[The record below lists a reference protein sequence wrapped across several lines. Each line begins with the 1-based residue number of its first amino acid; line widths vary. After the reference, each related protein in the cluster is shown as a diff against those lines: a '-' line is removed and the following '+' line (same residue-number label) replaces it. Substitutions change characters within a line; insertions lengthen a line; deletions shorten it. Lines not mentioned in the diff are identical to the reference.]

1 MEKNEVYQLAKT
13 GIFQNNP
20 LDGNIVETN
29 ISWVIL
35 TKKFAFKL
43 KKPIKLSFLD
53 YSSLE
58 KRKKN
63 CERELMLNRRYSSIY
78 LEVVPIRIFE
88 NSWYLGVGPGEIIDY
103 AVCMRK
109 LRNSMKMD
117 EMLRNNEVNHADI
130 QRLASLLA
138 KFHKEAKVV
147 RATFELDKAKN
158 IFNDLE
164 TIHKIAQ
171 DELGLEIGRKIM
183 ESIAWSDTF
192 LEKHAQRFQERI
204 SEGWTRDLHGD
215 LHSGNIFLYQD
226 PIIFDCIEFKDSFRQ
241 IDILYEIAFL
251 CMDLEHFGRQDLS
264 VYFLHCYQE
273 SMNCFRK
280 EEDREL
286 FHYFKAL
293 RANVRAKVYFLNALS
308 DTDQVS
314 RISHVKIAKSYMNL
328 LFEYQKIS
336 RINP

>member
-1 MEKNEVYQLAKT
+1 MEKNEVYQLANT
-13 GIFQNNP
+13 GIFQNNL
-20 LDGNIVETN
+20 LDGDIVETN

-35 TKKFAFKL
+35 TKQFAFKL

-53 YSSLE
+53 YSSIE
-58 KRKKN
+58 KRKKY

-78 LEVVPIRIFE
+78 LEVVPIRFFE
-88 NSWYLGVGPGEIIDY
+88 KSWIIGEGSGKVMDY
-103 AVCMRK
+103 MVCMKK
-109 LRNSMKMD
+109 LRNSKKMD
-117 EMLRNNEVNHADI
+117 VMLRSKKVQRLDI
-130 QRLASLLA
+130 QKLALVLA

-171 DELGLEIGRKIM
+171 DELGLEIGRKIK

-192 LEKHAQRFQERI
+192 LEKHTQRFQERI
-204 SEGWTRDLHGD
+204 SEGWIRDLHGD

-226 PIIFDCIEFKDSFRQ
+226 PIIFDCIEFNDSFRR

-264 VYFLHCYQE
+264 EHFLYFYQE
-273 SMNCFRK
+273 SLNCFMK
-280 EEDREL
+280 GEDKEL

-293 RANVRAKVYFLNALS
+293 RANVRAKVYFLNAQS
-308 DTDQVS
+308 DSDQVS
-314 RISHVKIAKSYMNL
+314 KNSHIKIAKSYLDL
-328 LFEYQKIS
+328 LFEYQKI
-336 RINP
+336 